1 VAGPSIKQI
10 KLPYR
15 PGSRSD
21 PGAGVLLLIA
31 SGKAGFD
38 LGGGFASNGYA
49 AHSRDGYSLVSCFVA
64 EVVLTFFF
72 LMIIMGATDRRAPSG
87 FAPIAIAPG
96 LTLIHLIGIPVTNL
110 SVNPVR
116 STGRHEK
123 TKARY
128 RMQLC
133 CATLARQWNLCRCG
147 PCLEDRSVQSSSHR
161 TTDDRRHPE
170 QLKLCEC
177 PSSNK
182 DGRCSADHSLVPRRA
197 PMI

>member
-1 VAGPSIKQI
+1 
-10 KLPYR
+10 
-15 PGSRSD
+15 
-21 PGAGVLLLIA
+21 LLLIA

-116 STGRHEK
+116 STGTGHLCW
-123 TKARY
+123 
-128 RMQLC
+128 RMG
-133 CATLARQWNLCRCG
+133 T
-147 PCLEDRSVQSSSHR
+147 R
-161 TTDDRRHPE
+161 TTLVVLGGADHRLYGGMNFVRCDLRDKDRNGRDSIGE
-170 QLKLCEC
+170 QESRSIVACDSVLWFF
-177 PSSNK
+177 
-182 DGRCSADHSLVPRRA
+182 RVASADHSLAPRRA